1 MPALQSEIG
10 CSALPANHGA
20 PISVQLCATWPE
32 LEAFRA
38 DWDHLLQVC
47 SYASIFQTPE
57 WLGAWWAAFGADK
70 ELKSLVFLAPG
81 GETVGLAPLYIE
93 EQRFF
98 LLSLKIL
105 RMVGAGSTDSDALD
119 FIIAPGYEEAC
130 ANAFLSWLNAD
141 RRCDICALETLPGNS
156 QVAQEISALTEGR
169 GKPVYSETTPNFF
182 IDLPPSW
189 PEYLQKLEPG
199 FRPLLTRYPRRLQSR
214 YAVLIARCE
223 REEKLDSALQTLFAL
238 HQMRWTG
245 RGKPGAFSVSRRR
258 DFYSRMA
265 RAFLQRGWLEFWL
278 LKLDQETVA
287 AQFCFRYGKTVCLLQ
302 EGFNPAYTADKV
314 GYALRARVLEEMIRT
329 GAERYDFLGGADAYK
344 LKFGAEQG
352 RYLTM
357 RFAGASWRG
366 RLCLAWQYGKQ
377 KGKQWLK
384 RRLPARA
391 LATLRPRQDAIGGRK
406 KEATE

>member
-10 CSALPANHGA
+10 CSAPPAKDGA
-20 PISVQLCATWPE
+20 PITVQLCATWPE

-47 SYASIFQTPE
+47 ASASIFQTPE
-57 WLGAWWAAFGADK
+57 WLGAWWAAYGADK
-70 ELKSLVFLAPG
+70 ELKSLVFLAAG

-93 EQRFF
+93 ERRFF
-98 LLSLKIL
+98 FLSLKVL

-119 FIIAPGYEEAC
+119 FITAPGYEEAC
-130 ANAFLSWLNAD
+130 ASAFLSWLNAD
-141 RRCDICALETLPGNS
+141 RRWDICALETLPANS
-156 QVAQEISALTEGR
+156 RMAQKISALMEGR
-169 GKPVYSETTPNFF
+169 GKRMYSETTPNFF
-182 IDLPPSW
+182 VDLPRTW
-189 PEYLQKLEPG
+189 AEYLQKLEPG

-214 YAVLIARCE
+214 YAVLIERCE
-223 REEKLDSALQTLFAL
+223 HEDEFDSALQTLFAL

-245 RGKPGAFSVSRRR
+245 RGKPGAFSVSQRR
-258 DFYSRMA
+258 DFYSRMG
-265 RAFLQRGWLEFWL
+265 RAFLHRGWLEFWL
-278 LKLDQETVA
+278 LKLDQQTVA

-329 GAERYDFLGGADAYK
+329 GAVRYDFLGGADAYK
-344 LKFGAEQG
+344 SKFGAEQG
-352 RYLTM
+352 GYLTM

-366 RLCLAWQYGKQ
+366 RLCLAWQHGKQ
-377 KGKQWLK
+377 KARQWLK
-384 RRLPARA
+384 HRLPARA
-391 LATLRPRQDAIGGRK
+391 LASLRPRQGAINGRK